1 MGQLLLIG
9 SQIVYRIFEYQ
20 RKKLVQ
26 KLRDL
31 LGGGGGGSSKDHFGS
46 QGGGF
51 YWGPKK
57 DHMMF

>member
-31 LGGGGGGSSKDHFGS
+31 LGGGWGSSRDPFGS
-46 QGGGF
+46 QGKGGSI
-51 YWGPKK
+51 GDQKRIV
-57 DHMMF
+57 

>member
-1 MGQLLLIG
+1 MGQLLFIG
-9 SQIVYRIFEYQ
+9 SQIGYRIFEYLH
-20 RKKLVQ
+20 KKLVQ
-26 KLRDL
+26 KSHDL
-31 LGGGGGGSSKDHFGS
+31 LGGGSSKDHFGS